1 MPDVREPKPI
11 NTDYSQLKIA
21 NLACGGEQPP
31 GKWWMHFDQNGVDR
45 DNFKVA
51 NIFPKIP
58 VEDGFCDGVLASHFL
73 EHLTVTQSLVFLTEC
88 YRIMK
93 PGGII
98 RIVVPDP
105 EKFYTGTI
113 QGELEWGDAYYSDQ
127 TFMQYALFYPGN
139 PNESGHE
146 QLLEKFGLY
155 CLLLQ
160 SGFHKARQMQY
171 RVSQLPP
178 LADIDN
184 RPLYSLYVEAEK

>member
-1 MPDVREPKPI
+1 MLGVREPKKYSS
-11 NTDYSQLKIA
+11 DYSKLKIA

-31 GKWWMHFDQNGVDR
+31 GTWWMHFDQNGKDR

-51 NIFPKIP
+51 DIKEKIP
-58 VEDGFCDGVLASHFL
+58 LADGYCDGILVSHFL
-73 EHLTVTQSLVFLTEC
+73 EHLTAPESLVFLTEC

-113 QGELEWGDAYYSDQ
+113 QGELEWGDAYFEDR
-127 TFMQYALFYPGN
+127 TFMQYALFYTGN
-139 PNESGHE
+139 PSETGHK
-146 QLLEKFGLY
+146 QLLEKFGVY

-160 SGFHKARQMQY
+160 CGFHKARQMQY

-178 LADIDN
+178 LADLDN
-184 RPLYSLYVEAEK
+184 RPLFSLYVEATK